1 MANVPAIVSK
11 RLISTVPK
19 FKTILLKAK
28 EYDVNESGKVTI
40 ITNMLKDIFDFDKY
54 SAITR

>member
-40 ITNMLKDIFDFDKY
+40 ITNMLKDIFDFDKC
-54 SAITR
+54 SDITR

>member
-19 FKTILLKAK
+19 FKKILLKAK
-28 EYDVNESGKVTI
+28 EYDANESNTVTI
-40 ITNMLKDIFDFDKY
+40 ITDMLEAIFGFDKY
-54 SAITR
+54 SDITR